1 PCAFIENEIEKNRR
15 IRRDSNA
22 GNLDIHALQTTI
34 NDHRTMIYYLINN
47 SMNATYVTNAI
58 SSHHSNTGPILTTWR
73 ELIDAFVITLC
84 MGFFIYLL
92 MCHAACSPSPASIT
106 PTPTPTQ
113 RIITP
118 DSMRQ
123 TPNRPPAPTAT
134 IIEAILRNRNK
145 QNELSTFP
153 QFQARNQYELY
164 LVNRTADT
172 DALHHLIQLAQNI
185 EYFTI
190 DTEADLHPKQSSLIQ
205 VEFISQHIS
214 TIILV
219 EKKNTIYI
227 WGDPIK
233 ELSTFVTYGLFT
245 SDEFQI
251 EKLVNMQHKFK
262 KWFRRQHQFD
272 PTGGNLWGLQPAF
285 LLHMENFWIKPKH

>member
-1 PCAFIENEIEKNRR
+1 MQVFPLQFQFLRNKNKK
-15 IRRDSNA
+15 
-22 GNLDIHALQTTI
+22 
-34 NDHRTMIYYLINN
+34 
-47 SMNATYVTNAI
+47 
-58 SSHHSNTGPILTTWR
+58 
-73 ELIDAFVITLC
+73 
-84 MGFFIYLL
+84 
-92 MCHAACSPSPASIT
+92 
-106 PTPTPTQ
+106 
-113 RIITP
+113 
-118 DSMRQ
+118 
-123 TPNRPPAPTAT
+123 
-134 IIEAILRNRNK
+134 EAILRNRNK

-172 DALHHLIQLAQNI
+172 DALHHLIQLAQNV

-219 EKKNTIYI
+219 EVCRLPTDQQQLKFCLIKSIFKHIFQEKNTMYI